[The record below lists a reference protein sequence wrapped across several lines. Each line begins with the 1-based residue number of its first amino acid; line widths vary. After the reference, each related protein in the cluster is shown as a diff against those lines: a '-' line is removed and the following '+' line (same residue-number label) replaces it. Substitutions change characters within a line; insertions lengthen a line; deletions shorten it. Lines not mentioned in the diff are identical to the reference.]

1 MKAEQQ
7 NILKPPQGD
16 RGLKHL
22 SLQNNFKYKQYWRK
36 SALKNGFDQI
46 FIDLI
51 KEKKPKIFLEI
62 GVFTGVTA
70 RNVCELLS
78 LINNNDFSYYGIDLF
93 EDYKEAISKEFI
105 PKFLSEN
112 QNFSNPLKSFVY
124 NFLLKEKL
132 NSLSS
137 VSNFLKKFK
146 SNIKL
151 IKGNSLEIL
160 PKIDLKMFDMI
171 FVDGG
176 HSYETVKY
184 ELGYILKNIKNNCLV
199 VCDDYTLLET
209 PGVKKA
215 IDEAIVEYSYN
226 LKVVGNK
233 FACLSKR

>member
-1 MKAEQQ
+1 MK
-7 NILKPPQGD
+7 L
-16 RGLKHL
+16 L
-22 SLQNNFKYKQYWRK
+22 SLQSNFKYKQYWRK

-46 FIDLI
+46 FVDLI

-78 LINNNDFSYYGIDLF
+78 LINHNNFFYYGIDLF
-93 EDYKEAISKEFI
+93 EDYQEAVSKEFI

-112 QNFSNPLKSFVY
+112 QNFSNPFKSFVY

-132 NSLSS
+132 NSLKS
-137 VSNFLKKFK
+137 VTKFLKKFQN
-146 SNIKL
+146 NIKL
-151 IKGNSLEIL
+151 MKGNSLEIL
-160 PKIDLKMFDMI
+160 PKIDLKIFDMI

-176 HSYETVKY
+176 HSYETVKS
-184 ELGYILKNIKNNCLV
+184 ELDYILNNIKNSCLV

-215 IDEAIVEYSYN
+215 IDEAITQYSYN
-226 LKVVGNK
+226 LKVEGNK
-233 FACLSKR
+233 FACLNKK

>member
-1 MKAEQQ
+1 
-7 NILKPPQGD
+7 
-16 RGLKHL
+16 L
-22 SLQNNFKYKQYWRK
+22 SLPNNFKYKQYWRK

-51 KEKKPKIFLEI
+51 KEKKPKTFLEI

-78 LINNNDFSYYGIDLF
+78 LINHNNFLYYGIDLF
-93 EDYKEAISKEFI
+93 EDYQEAISKEFI

-132 NSLSS
+132 NSLNS
-137 VSNFLKKFK
+137 VSKFLKKFK
-146 SNIKL
+146 NNIKL
-151 IKGNSLEIL
+151 MKGNSLEIL
-160 PKIDLKMFDMI
+160 PTIDLKIFDMI

-176 HSYETVKY
+176 HSYETVKS
-184 ELGYILKNIKNNCLV
+184 ELDYILNNIKNSCLV

-215 IDEAIVEYSYN
+215 IDEAIIQYSYT

-233 FACLSKR
+233 FACLNKK

>member
-1 MKAEQQ
+1 MR
-7 NILKPPQGD
+7 P
-16 RGLKHL
+16 L
-22 SLQNNFKYKQYWRK
+22 SLPNNFKYKQYWRK

-51 KEKKPKIFLEI
+51 KEKKPKTFLEI

-78 LINNNDFSYYGIDLF
+78 LINHNNFLYYGIDLF
-93 EDYKEAISKEFI
+93 EDYQEAISKEFI

-132 NSLSS
+132 NSLNS
-137 VSNFLKKFK
+137 VSKFLKKFK
-146 SNIKL
+146 NNIKL
-151 IKGNSLEIL
+151 MKGNSLEIL
-160 PKIDLKMFDMI
+160 PTIDLKIFDMI

-176 HSYETVKY
+176 HSYETVKS
-184 ELGYILKNIKNNCLV
+184 ELDYILNNIKNSCLV

-215 IDEAIVEYSYN
+215 IDEAIIQYSYT

-233 FACLSKR
+233 FACLNKK

>member
-1 MKAEQQ
+1 MK
-7 NILKPPQGD
+7 L
-16 RGLKHL
+16 L
-22 SLQNNFKYKQYWRK
+22 SLQSNFKYKQYWRK

-78 LINNNDFSYYGIDLF
+78 LINHNNFFYYGIDLF
-93 EDYKEAISKEFI
+93 EDYQEAVSKEFI

-112 QNFSNPLKSFVY
+112 QNFSNPFKSFVY

-132 NSLSS
+132 NSLKS
-137 VSNFLKKFK
+137 VTKFLKKFQN
-146 SNIKL
+146 NIKL
-151 IKGNSLEIL
+151 MKGNSLEIL
-160 PKIDLKMFDMI
+160 PKIDLKIFDMI

-176 HSYETVKY
+176 HSYETVKS
-184 ELGYILKNIKNNCLV
+184 EMDYILNNIKNSCLV

-215 IDEAIVEYSYN
+215 IDEAITQYSYN

-233 FACLSKR
+233 FACLNKK